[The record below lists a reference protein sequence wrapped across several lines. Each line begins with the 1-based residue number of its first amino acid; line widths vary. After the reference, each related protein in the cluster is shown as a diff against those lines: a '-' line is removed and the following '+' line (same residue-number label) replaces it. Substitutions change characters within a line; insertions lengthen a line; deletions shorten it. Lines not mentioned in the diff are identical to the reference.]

1 MLRRHFLTTL
11 AAAPLLQA
19 RPNKIDR
26 TRLSPIAD
34 EVSKTSMNDVYAFVE
49 KFGLKNL
56 ELRDVPGEK
65 IHFYKL
71 PEDRLRTFA
80 KEFKSRGI
88 NISFFNTPFLKY
100 TLPGTDPKRSRPETA
115 EAKQRRLARDQQ
127 MFNTRI
133 EDLKQGIRAAHI
145 LGVDKLRIFTFSR
158 VAEPESIYPRIA
170 EVITE
175 MAHVAD
181 KEKIHLLV
189 ENEGSQNT
197 ASSAELGKFIE
208 HVHAKNVG
216 LNWDTFNV
224 PTEQERA
231 FPEGYSYIPKKR
243 MLNLQAKG
251 KTLLL
256 EKNKLDWNGLFRA
269 LEKDGY
275 KGCVGLETHFLDGT
289 DPEKSKLAMAE
300 MIRLAENPT

>member
-1 MLRRHFLTTL
+1 MLRRQFLSTL
-11 AAAPLLQA
+11 AAAPLLEA
-19 RPNKIDR
+19 RSNKIDR
-26 TRLSPIAD
+26 TRLSIIAD

-56 ELRDVPGEK
+56 ELRDVPGER

-71 PEDRLRTFA
+71 PEDRLNAFA
-80 KEFKSRGI
+80 KEFQSRGI
-88 NISFFNTPFLKY
+88 TISFFNTPFLKF
-100 TLPGTDPKRSRPETA
+100 TLPGTDPKRSRPETT
-115 EAKQRRLARDQQ
+115 EQKEKRIARDQKA
-127 MFNTRI
+127 FDSRI
-133 EDLKQGIRAAHI
+133 DDLKQGIRAAHI
-145 LGVDKLRIFTFSR
+145 LGVDKLRIFTFNR
-158 VAEPESIYPRIA
+158 VAEPESVYPRIA
-170 EVITE
+170 EIISE
-175 MAHVAD
+175 MAQVAE

-197 ASSAELGKFIE
+197 ASSAELGKFIGY
-208 HVHAKNVG
+208 VHAKSVG

-231 FPEGYSYIPKKR
+231 FPDGYPHIPKKR
-243 MLNLQAKG
+243 LMNVQAKG